1 MSETS
6 LKKSIFAKIRNN
18 FIAGVVVLIP
28 IGITLYL
35 TLFII
40 RISSKVIPKEIN
52 PNNYLPFDIPG
63 VEILIALI
71 IITLIGWLSLSFL
84 GKKFFEL
91 FNNILKKIPI
101 LRTIYSAIGQMTQSF
116 TSTGKDKKSVVLVE
130 YPKKGSWAVG
140 FATKENE
147 GEISK
152 KINKQMINV
161 FVPTTPNP
169 TSGFLLMYPKDEVI
183 YLDMSFEEASKFIV
197 SAGTSDPSNETK
209 SFKIS
214 ALSYI
219 FNKGI

>member
-1 MSETS
+1 MSEPS

-71 IITLIGWLSLSFL
+71 IITFIGWLSLSFL

-91 FNNILKKIPI
+91 FNSILKKIPI
-101 LRTIYSAIGQMTQSF
+101 LRTIYSAIGQMTESF
-116 TSTGKDKKSVVLVE
+116 TKTDNKQKSVVLLE
-130 YPKKGSWAVG
+130 YPRKGVWAVG

-147 GEISK
+147 GLIKE
-152 KINKQMINV
+152 KIKEDLINV

-169 TSGFLLMYPKDEVI
+169 TSGFLLLVPKKDLI
-183 YLDMSFEEASKFIV
+183 FLDVSFEQASKFIV
-197 SAGTSDPSNETK
+197 SAGTTN
-209 SFKIS
+209 I
-214 ALSYI
+214 
-219 FNKGI
+219 N

>member
-1 MSETS
+1 MSEPS
-6 LKKSIFAKIRNN
+6 LKRSIFSKLRNN

-71 IITLIGWLSLSFL
+71 IITFIGWLSLSFL

-91 FNNILKKIPI
+91 FNNVLKKIPI
-101 LRTIYSAIGQMTQSF
+101 LRTIYSAIGQMTESF
-116 TSTGKDKKSVVLVE
+116 TKTDNKQKSVVLLE
-130 YPKKGSWAVG
+130 YPRKGVWAVG

-147 GEISK
+147 GLIKE
-152 KINKQMINV
+152 KIKEDLINV

-169 TSGFLLMYPKDEVI
+169 TSGFLLLIPKKDLI
-183 YLDMSFEEASKFIV
+183 FLDISFEQASKFIV
-197 SAGTSDPSNETK
+197 SAGTTNID
-209 SFKIS
+209 
-214 ALSYI
+214 
-219 FNKGI
+219 